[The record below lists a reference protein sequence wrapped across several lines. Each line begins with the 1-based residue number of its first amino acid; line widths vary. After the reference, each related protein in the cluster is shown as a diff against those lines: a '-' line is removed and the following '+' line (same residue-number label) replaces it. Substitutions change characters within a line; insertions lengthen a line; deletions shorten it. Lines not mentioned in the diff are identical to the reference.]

1 MSDFT
6 AAFHTA
12 FALIGSFDAELRGI
26 VLLSLVVSLTASACA
41 FAIGAPLGT
50 ALAVYRFPGRGTLIV
65 IVNALLG
72 LPPVVVGL
80 AVYLLLSR
88 SGPLGSFGILFT
100 PSAMVLAQCILGLPI
115 VIALVH
121 RPAVGHWHAY
131 GEALLV
137 DGASR
142 LRTIWPLM
150 NIGRDGLLTAF
161 LAAFGRAIAEVG
173 AIIIVG
179 GNIRGYT
186 RTMTTAIALETSKGD
201 LSLALALGM
210 ILHPVVDD
218 SQCREPVF
226 RPRFGAALE
235 HDPEKWTPVFGK
247 DHAQIKAKAKCRYNP
262 KSFSSSSHCAA
273 EKITLRH

>member
-1 MSDFT
+1 MLITRGMNDFT
-6 AAFHTA
+6 TA
-12 FALIGSFDAELRGI
+12 FRTAFTLIGSFDAELRGI
-26 VLLSLVVSLTASACA
+26 VLLSLSVSLTASACA

-50 ALAVYRFPGRGTLIV
+50 ALAVYRFPARGALIV
-65 IVNALLG
+65 VANALLG

-88 SGPLGSFGILFT
+88 SGPLGAFGILFT
-100 PSAMVLAQCILGLPI
+100 QTAMVIAQCILGLPI

-121 RPAVGHWHAY
+121 RAAVGNWHAY

-179 GNIRGYT
+179 GNIRDYT

-201 LSLALALGM
+201 LSLALALGI
-210 ILHPVVDD
+210 ILILLSMTVSAV
-218 SQCREPVF
+218 SLF
-226 RPRFGAALE
+226 FGRAL
-235 HDPEKWTPVFGK
+235 T
-247 DHAQIKAKAKCRYNP
+247 QR
-262 KSFSSSSHCAA
+262 
-273 EKITLRH
+273 

>member
-1 MSDFT
+1 MNDFAAALRT
-6 AAFHTA
+6 AVD
-12 FALIGSFDAELRGI
+12 LILSFDSSLRDI
-26 VLLSLVVSLTASACA
+26 VVLSLAVSLTASACA
-41 FAIGAPLGT
+41 LAIGAPLGT
-50 ALAVYRFPGRGTLIV
+50 ALAVYRFRGRGALIV
-65 IVNALLG
+65 VANALLG

-100 PSAMVLAQCILGLPI
+100 PTAMVIAQCALGTPI
-115 VIALVH
+115 VVALVH
-121 RPAVGHWHAY
+121 RSTVGHWRTY
-131 GEALLV
+131 GDAMLV

-142 LRTIWPLM
+142 ARTLGPLM
-150 NIGRDGLLTAF
+150 AIGRDGILTAW

-210 ILHPVVDD
+210 ILIALSMAV
-218 SQCREPVF
+218 SAISLY
-226 RPRFGAALE
+226 FGRGL
-235 HDPEKWTPVFGK
+235 K
-247 DHAQIKAKAKCRYNP
+247 DG
-262 KSFSSSSHCAA
+262 
-273 EKITLRH
+273 

>member
-1 MSDFT
+1 MNDFIT
-6 AAFHTA
+6 AFHTA
-12 FALIGSFDAELRGI
+12 FTLIGSFDAELRGI
-26 VLLSLVVSLTASACA
+26 VLLSLAVSLTASACA

-201 LSLALALGM
+201 LSLALALG
-210 ILHPVVDD
+210 
-218 SQCREPVF
+218 
-226 RPRFGAALE
+226 
-235 HDPEKWTPVFGK
+235 
-247 DHAQIKAKAKCRYNP
+247 
-262 KSFSSSSHCAA
+262 
-273 EKITLRH
+273 